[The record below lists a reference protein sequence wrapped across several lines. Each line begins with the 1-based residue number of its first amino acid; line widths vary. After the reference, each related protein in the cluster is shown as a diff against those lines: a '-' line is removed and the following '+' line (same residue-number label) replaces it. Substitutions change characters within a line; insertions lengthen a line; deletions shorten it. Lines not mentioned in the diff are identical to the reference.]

1 MAINCGP
8 LLIVDGDESRRETI
22 SNLLVEAGY
31 TCREAP
37 NGEDGLRAARHD
49 EPTLVVLADVLP
61 SLASYE
67 VCRALRDD
75 FGEILPIIFISG
87 LRKDPLDR
95 VAGLLLGADDYIV
108 EPFAP
113 EEFVARVRRAV
124 TRAAAFRSVN
134 DREAHALTVREA
146 EVLQGLASGLSQQQI
161 AQQLIISPK
170 TVGTHIQRILSKLDV
185 HSRAE
190 AVAVAYQRGIVNG
203 GTSSPDTQA
212 RNGFLANPQR

>member
-8 LLIVDGDESRRETI
+8 LLIVDGDESRRATI

-31 TCREAP
+31 TCRDAAS
-37 NGEDGLRAARHD
+37 GEDGLRAARND
-49 EPTLVVLADVLP
+49 EPTLVLLADVLP
-61 SLASYE
+61 GLSSYE

-75 FGEILPIIFISG
+75 FGEILPIIFVSG
-87 LRKDPLDR
+87 LRKDPLDC

-108 EPFAP
+108 EPFAHD
-113 EEFVARVRRAV
+113 EFVARIRRAV
-124 TRAAAFRSVN
+124 TRAAAFRSVT
-134 DREAHALTVREA
+134 DRETHALTVREG

-190 AVAVAYQRGIVNG
+190 AVAAAYQRGIVNG
-203 GTSSPDTQA
+203 GPSSRDTQA
-212 RNGFLANPQR
+212 RAAF